1 MIKFFSIIILISP
14 FFYCQSDSF
23 DFFSSQN
30 IKKFADHLYCEGDY
44 LRAVEQYQSIQQSIS
59 DDTTDYKIIYA
70 YSLTGY
76 LQKSNE
82 LFKSISTES
91 DLYPAAHLLSLK
103 NQLLL
108 NRKSILTESGVSDD
122 SVYLRNLNKLRIIS
136 MLYDEELSY
145 SRERFT
151 YTFDEDEKIP
161 VSKLYD
167 EKFNPPNKDAIAA
180 GVLSAIIPGSGKM
193 YVGEWGDGIAALI
206 TTGLLAFLAV
216 DNFEAGHDT
225 RAWIF
230 TALGG
235 FFYIG
240 NIYGSVAAAQIFN
253 ARIDFEFNAALNLFL
268 EEKNYFVPVYDFC
281 N

>member
-14 FFYCQSDSF
+14 FFYSQSDSF

-44 LRAVEQYQSIQQSIS
+44 LRAVEQYQSIQQLVN